1 MERVKLLVA
10 LWDTLPAR
18 YFYQILIIRSANVLL
33 DIMNTMAR
41 WQMPAC
47 RFSLFIVAQM
57 LKANKGW
64 RAEDIKEMYKGC
76 LPFSY
81 MTKACNHRGSNM
93 TDSNLP
99 ECTYEFNSCKSENQ
113 ESGSKSRRKRSTEEP
128 AECLTEASGKDYR
141 GSVGVTASGKIA
153 QNSIH

>member
-1 MERVKLLVA
+1 
-10 LWDTLPAR
+10 
-18 YFYQILIIRSANVLL
+18 
-33 DIMNTMAR
+33 
-41 WQMPAC
+41 MPTC

-113 ESGSKSRRKRSTEEP
+113 ESESNSRRKRSTEEP

-141 GSVGVTASGKIA
+141 GSVGVTASGKID

>member
-1 MERVKLLVA
+1 MGNTSGKSLLTVYSHHSE
-10 LWDTLPAR
+10 TK
-18 YFYQILIIRSANVLL
+18 
-33 DIMNTMAR
+33 T
-41 WQMPAC
+41 
-47 RFSLFIVAQM
+47 QM

-113 ESGSKSRRKRSTEEP
+113 DSGSSNRRKRSTEEP

-141 GSVGVTASGKIA
+141 GSVSVTATGKTTPNILIMPRKCFFA
-153 QNSIH
+153 FEAFKCQKHVVLGDIFPLSQ